1 MQVQDKMNAYLEELK
16 TLHIPRYNELPE
28 IELYMDQLIE
38 YLNGKFAPFQIEAK
52 DTITAA
58 MVNNY
63 VKSKII
69 PPTVKKRYSKNHV
82 AYLIVICVFKQIYPI
97 SKIMEM
103 IQIQKKIFD
112 YQTAYDYFC
121 VELENALI
129 SAFSMS
135 GNLSVDTSHSKIEER
150 LFVRASVNSFAQ
162 RLLVEKYLQFKL
174 EAMAEEAEKAE

>member
-1 MQVQDKMNAYLEELK
+1 MQDKMTSYLEELK
-16 TLHIPRYNELPE
+16 KLHIPRYNELPE

-38 YLNGKFAPFQIEAK
+38 YLNSRFAPFQIDEK
-52 DTITAA
+52 DRITAA

-69 PPTVKKRYSKNHV
+69 PPTVKKRYSKYHV

-103 IQIQKKIFD
+103 IKIQKRIFTT
-112 YQTAYDYFC
+112 QEAYDYFC
-121 VELENALI
+121 VELENALV

-135 GNLSVDTSHSKIEER
+135 GTLSIDTSSSMQEER

-162 RLLVEKYLQFKL
+162 KLLVEKYLQFKL
-174 EAMAEEAEKAE
+174 EEMSEMEK

>member
-1 MQVQDKMNAYLEELK
+1 MQDKMTSYLEELK
-16 TLHIPRYNELPE
+16 KLHIPRYNELPE

-38 YLNGKFAPFQIEAK
+38 YLNSRFAPFQIDEK
-52 DTITAA
+52 DRITAA

-97 SKIMEM
+97 SKIMDM
-103 IQIQKKIFD
+103 IGIQKKIF
-112 YQTAYDYFC
+112 TTEKAYDYFC

-135 GNLSVDTSHSKIEER
+135 GTLSMDTSNTMQEER

-162 RLLVEKYLQFKL
+162 KLLVEKYLQFKL
-174 EAMAEEAEKAE
+174 EAMAEMEE

>member
-1 MQVQDKMNAYLEELK
+1 MNLFLEDIK
-16 TLHIPRYNELPE
+16 KLHIPRYHELPE

-38 YLNGKFAPFQIEAK
+38 YLNGRFAPFQIDDK

-69 PPTVKKRYSKNHV
+69 PPTVKKRYSRNHV

-97 SKIMEM
+97 SKIMDM
-103 IQIQKKIFD
+103 IKIQKRIF
-112 YQTAYDYFC
+112 TTEKAYDYFC

-135 GNLSVDTSHSKIEER
+135 GTLSIDTSSSMQEER

-162 RLLVEKYLQFKL
+162 KLLVEKYLQFKL
-174 EAMAEEAEKAE
+174 EEMVSMED

>member
-1 MQVQDKMNAYLEELK
+1 MQDKMSSYLEELK
-16 TLHIPRYNELPE
+16 NLHIPRYHELPE

-38 YLNGKFAPFQIEAK
+38 YLNGRFATFQIDEK
-52 DTITAA
+52 DKITAA

-103 IQIQKKIFD
+103 IKIQKKTF
-112 YQTAYDYFC
+112 TTEKAYDYFC
-121 VELENALI
+121 VELENALV

-135 GNLSVDTSHSKIEER
+135 GNLSIDTSNSMQEER

-162 RLLVEKYLQFKL
+162 KLLVEKYLQFKL
-174 EAMAEEAEKAE
+174 EEMAENEE